1 MKLYDTP
8 IGARIHVALFI
19 ICTGMLTTQTLAV
32 EVPQTGPTTG
42 VVTELSRQESDPL
55 DRAANAAIG
64 RSQMQARTI
73 VRVKHVK
80 LDVASILNA
89 PTIRMNFFTDVSL
102 VVAQDKVTKTVDGA
116 THWVGHVGTNKIA
129 RALFVIKDG
138 KVVGSIHYGI
148 HVYQIRPVQS
158 PSGAVH
164 AIYEIDQTKFPPESH
179 HARPPRSSRPS
190 LGEIAR
196 VQPPPAVNPRPTEMT
211 LGDTQALT
219 RVDLL
224 VAYGDDINKQPGAQD
239 IDTEIGVAVDQINLT
254 FIDSGI
260 NLFLCLVA
268 SVHVPGYRGI
278 ASTPG
283 SVLAGSVEKDL
294 DCLLQ
299 YNPCGST
306 NVDAAVVAI
315 RRMRDK
321 KKADLVNVWVESGD
335 KCGRGEAYDGT
346 MMDPELGYSV
356 VNRSGP
362 TSCATSNYSMA
373 HELGHTMGT
382 RHDRTNEGVPNNLND
397 KINYGHFNVPSS
409 ERTIMADQDPGCPG
423 CARIG
428 YWSNLSPLNKYSDS
442 TAPMGV
448 DLLGMNAKNAA
459 NNAGTLEA
467 NKNIVA
473 GWRTTPLSAAI
484 CKNPPLTATSDTT
497 PPGAPSNLGVK

>member
-8 IGARIHVALFI
+8 IGARIRVALFI
-19 ICTGMLTTQTLAV
+19 IFTGLLTTQALAV
-32 EVPQTGPTTG
+32 EDSHTGPTTG

-55 DRAANAAIG
+55 DRAAKAAIG
-64 RSQMQARTI
+64 RSQMQTRTI

-80 LDVASILNA
+80 LDVASILNV

-102 VVAQDKVTKTVDGA
+102 VVVQDTVTKTVDGA

-138 KVVGSIHYGI
+138 NVVGSIHYGI

-179 HARPPRSSRPS
+179 HARPPLSPRPS
-190 LGEIAR
+190 SGEIAR
-196 VQPPPAVNPRPTEMT
+196 VQPPPAVKPRPTEMT

-219 RVDLL
+219 RIDLL
-224 VAYGDDINKQPGAQD
+224 VAYGDDIKKQPGAQN
-239 IDTEIGVAVDQINLT
+239 IETEIVVAVDQINRT

-260 NLFLCLVA
+260 NLFLCLVD
-268 SVHVPGYRGI
+268 SVYVKGYSGTAPTSGPVP
-278 ASTPG
+278 TG
-283 SVLAGSVEKDL
+283 SVANDL

-299 YNPCGST
+299 YNNCGKS
-306 NVDAAVVAI
+306 VDDAVVDI
-315 RRMRDK
+315 RRMRDRK
-321 KKADLVNVWVESGD
+321 KVDLVNVWVENGD
-335 KCGRGEAYDGT
+335 ECGRGEVNDGM

-362 TSCATSNYSMA
+362 VSCATSNYSMA

-382 RHDRTNEGVPNNLND
+382 RHDRYKEGVPNNPNG
-397 KINYGHFNVPSS
+397 KINYGHFNVPSN
-409 ERTIMADQDPGCPG
+409 ELTIMAQQDPGCPG

-428 YWSNLSPLNKYSDS
+428 YWSNLSPLNKYSNG
-442 TAPMGV
+442 TTPMGV

-473 GWRTTPLSAAI
+473 GWRTSLLAAI
-484 CKNPPLTATSDTT
+484 CKNPTPIATSDTT
-497 PPGAPSNLGVK
+497 PPASPTGVNIGVR

>member
-1 MKLYDTP
+1 
-8 IGARIHVALFI
+8 
-19 ICTGMLTTQTLAV
+19 MLTTQALAV
-32 EVPQTGPTTG
+32 EVSETGSATK

-55 DRAANAAIG
+55 DRAAKAAIG

-138 KVVGSIHYGI
+138 NVVGSIHYGI

-179 HARPPRSSRPS
+179 HARPPLSSRPS
-190 LGEIAR
+190 SGEIAR
-196 VQPPPAVNPRPTEMT
+196 VRPPPAVNPRPTEMT
-211 LGDTQALT
+211 LGETQALT
-219 RVDLL
+219 RIDLL
-224 VAYGDDINKQPGAQD
+224 VAYGNDVNSVAAATIISE
-239 IDTEIGVAVDQINLT
+239 IDHAVDQINLT

-268 SVHVPGYRGI
+268 SVYVPGYSGI

-283 SVLAGSVEKDL
+283 SVLAGSVGIDL

-299 YNPCGST
+299 YNNCS
-306 NVDAAVVAI
+306 VDAAVVVI
-315 RRMRDK
+315 RGMRDS
-321 KKADLVNVWVESGD
+321 KKADLVNVWVEKGD
-335 KCGRGEAYDGT
+335 KCGLGETNDGMT
-346 MMDPELGYSV
+346 MDPELGYSV
-356 VNRSGP
+356 VNR
-362 TSCATSNYSMA
+362 SCATSNYSMA

-382 RHDRTNEGVPNNLND
+382 RHDRTNEGVPNNLNGNQ
-397 KINYGHFNVPSS
+397 NYGHFNVPSN
-409 ERTIMADQDPGCPG
+409 ERTIMAEQDPGCPG

-442 TAPMGV
+442 TTPMGV

-473 GWRTTPLSAAI
+473 GWKTSLLAATCNNPTPI
-484 CKNPPLTATSDTT
+484 ATSDTT
-497 PPGAPSNLGVK
+497 PPASPTGVNIGVR